1 MELLEKFDTFIFD
14 LDDTIFDSEK
24 RNIKYIFEFF
34 KKKNINL
41 DEEDK
46 NIVFGHSWQYIYSFL
61 KRKYNL
67 SESVEKINKDI
78 LKIKF
83 QDIKKHPLILNPG
96 IKEFLNL
103 LKKKKKK
110 IAIVTG
116 SCYKEAVFML
126 KSANLDIYFLNKDYP
141 SWKKKYLIFA
151 AGDYKESKP
160 SPEGFLLALKILKA
174 IPSKTLVFEDSKS
187 GILAAKKAG
196 CNVAFI
202 KNFSSLLVDKLET
215 LKPDYI
221 FQDFTEILK
230 SLFSKDKQYI
240 I

>member
-1 MELLEKFDTFIFD
+1 MKLLEKFDTFIFD

-24 RNIKYIFEFF
+24 RNIKYIFEYFR
-34 KKKNINL
+34 KKNINL
-41 DEEDK
+41 DKEDK

-61 KRKYNL
+61 KKKYNL
-67 SESVEKINKDI
+67 KESIEEINRGV
-78 LKIKF
+78 LNIKF
-83 QDIKKHPLILNPG
+83 QDIKKQPLKLNPG

-103 LKKKKKK
+103 LKKRKKK

-126 KSANLDIYFLNKDYP
+126 KSVDLDIYFFNKDYP

-160 SPEGFLLALKILKA
+160 SPEGFLLALKILKSFS
-174 IPSKTLVFEDSKS
+174 SKTLVFEDSKS

-196 CNVAFI
+196 CKVAFV
-202 KNFSSLLVDKLET
+202 KNFSSLLLDQ
-215 LKPDYI
+215 LKNLKVDYI
-221 FQDFTEILK
+221 FQKFEEILNYP
-230 SLFSKDKQYI
+230 FSKE
-240 I
+240 